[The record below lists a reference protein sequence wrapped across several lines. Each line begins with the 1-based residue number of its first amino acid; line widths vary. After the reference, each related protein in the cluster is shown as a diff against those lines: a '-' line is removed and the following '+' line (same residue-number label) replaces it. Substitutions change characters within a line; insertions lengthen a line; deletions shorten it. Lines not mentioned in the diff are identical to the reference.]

1 MTAAAEVDRDSEPPD
16 APVPASATSSFDGAS
31 FDGATFLSGAGSSAG
46 KRGAAMPSEE
56 QLLDVLYEVLAQGI
70 PARSSLT
77 QGEVETFLHQH
88 ARQTKPV
95 AEMLAFFERHGLPTD
110 ASAYGS
116 DRELVEL
123 ASGLQKEHHS
133 MMPGFGPMDAAP
145 EPPTLPPGMMV
156 APQPLTPSV
165 APLTMRAPVVA
176 AQDGDLTGRHTAAA
190 AVVVPPPR
198 SLRWLGIVAGALTIA
213 SVVTFALSYQRAT
226 SLEQRLDQARMQ
238 QRSTDAALTKLE
250 QRAESL
256 QGALK
261 QSEQERHQQ
270 SSQFQTTLEEQAQR
284 RATEELAIERVLGPR
299 YLKLRQK
306 FAGQAAATS
315 SPPVHH

>member
-1 MTAAAEVDRDSEPPD
+1 MSAAAEVDRDSEPPD
-16 APVPASATSSFDGAS
+16 APVPASATSSSSFDDAS
-31 FDGATFLSGAGSSAG
+31 FDGAMFVSGTGSSSG
-46 KRGAAMPSEE
+46 RRGSAMPSEE

-70 PARSSLT
+70 PARSTLT
-77 QGEVETFLHQH
+77 QAEVETFLHQH

-133 MMPGFGPMDAAP
+133 MLAGFGPMDAAP
-145 EPPTLPPGMMV
+145 EPPTVPPGVVV

-165 APLTMRAPVVA
+165 APLTMRAPLIP
-176 AQDGDLTGRHTAAA
+176 AQDGELTGRHTAA
-190 AVVVPPPR
+190 VVVPAPR
-198 SLRWLGIVAGALTIA
+198 SLRWLGIVAAVLTIA
-213 SVVTFALSYQRAT
+213 SVVTFALSYQRAS

-270 SSQFQTTLEEQAQR
+270 TWEFQTTLEEQAQR
-284 RATEELAIERVLGPR
+284 RATEELAIERVLGAR

-306 FAGQAAATS
+306 YAGQAATTNL
-315 SPPVHH
+315 PVQP

>member
-1 MTAAAEVDRDSEPPD
+1 MSAAAEVDRDSDPPD
-16 APVPASATSSFDGAS
+16 APIPASPTPLYASLDGAVFASETGS
-31 FDGATFLSGAGSSAG
+31 FAS
-46 KRGAAMPSEE
+46 KRGAATPTEE

-70 PARSSLT
+70 PPRSSLT
-77 QGEVETFLHQH
+77 QAEVETFLHQH

-95 AEMLAFFERHGLPTD
+95 GEMLAFFERHGLPTD

-123 ASGLQKEHHS
+123 ASGLQKERHS
-133 MMPGFGPMDAAP
+133 MMPGFGPMDSAP
-145 EPPTLPPGMMV
+145 EPAGV
-156 APQPLTPSV
+156 APGLAAAPQLSQSIIPLSVPLTN
-165 APLTMRAPVVA
+165 APIALDAEI
-176 AQDGDLTGRHTAAA
+176 TGRHAAQVA
-190 AVVVPPPR
+190 VPPPK
-198 SLRWLGIVAGALTIA
+198 SLRWLGVVAAVMTAG

-261 QSEQERHQQ
+261 QSEQERHAQTT
-270 SSQFQTTLEEQAQR
+270 QFQTTLDEQAKR

-306 FAGQAAATS
+306 YAGAGASSGATTS
-315 SPPVHH
+315 TPSQR